1 MPLAPTP
8 AHHLLLQQW
17 WREGGEAESQ
27 REWQDERDRVQK
39 KKDSKKKK
47 KNRKNEHAKSC
58 RLKEHLEIS
67 LVTITKTENEPPHLS
82 PIYHECTYAYTQLN
96 ASIVVEIYF

>member
-27 REWQDERDRVQK
+27 REWQDERDWVQK

-47 KNRKNEHAKSC
+47 EQKNEHAKSC

-67 LVTITKTENEPPHLS
+67 LVTITKTENEPPHHS